1 MGEKVL
7 KIIVSAL
14 MKEFLVDSVEDLLII
29 LAQKSIKITVQ
40 VASDLYYNYQW
51 EHRKQLPYTPLNN
64 NHIVVPATSVKDRD
78 KNKYCEEIE

>member
-7 KIIVSAL
+7 KIVVAAL
-14 MKEFLVDSVEDLLII
+14 MKEFVVDNVEDLLIL
-29 LAQKSIKITVQ
+29 LAQKGIKITIQ

-51 EHRKQLPYTPLNN
+51 NNRKQLPYTPLNN

-78 KNKYCEEIE
+78 KNKYC

>member
-1 MGEKVL
+1 MTEKVL
-7 KIIVSAL
+7 KIVVTAL
-14 MKEFLVDSVEDLLII
+14 MKEFLVDNVEDLLIL
-29 LAQKSIKITVQ
+29 LAQKGIKITIQ

-78 KNKYCEEIE
+78 KNKYCWVG

>member
-29 LAQKSIKITVQ
+29 LAQKGIKITVQ

-51 EHRKQLPYTPLNN
+51 NNRKQLPYTPLNN
-64 NHIVVPATSVKDRD
+64 NHIIAPATSVKDKE
-78 KNKYCEEIE
+78 KNKYC

>member
-7 KIIVSAL
+7 KIIIAAL
-14 MKEFLVDSVEDLLII
+14 MKEFVVDNVEDLLII
-29 LAQKSIKITVQ
+29 LAQKGIKITMQ

-78 KNKYCEEIE
+78 KNKYC

>member
-1 MGEKVL
+1 MGEKIL
-7 KIIVSAL
+7 KIIVAAL
-14 MKEFLVDSVEDLLII
+14 MKEFVVDSVEDLLIL
-29 LAQKSIKITVQ
+29 LAQKGIKITIQ

-78 KNKYCEEIE
+78 KNKYC

>member
-7 KIIVSAL
+7 KIIVAAL
-14 MKEFLVDSVEDLLII
+14 MKEFVVDNVEDLLIL
-29 LAQKSIKITVQ
+29 LAQKGIKITIQ

-64 NHIVVPATSVKDRD
+64 NHIVVPATSVKDKE
-78 KNKYCEEIE
+78 KNKYC

>member
-7 KIIVSAL
+7 KIIIAAL
-14 MKEFLVDSVEDLLII
+14 MKEFLVDNVEDLLII
-29 LAQKSIKITVQ
+29 LAKKGIRITAQ

-51 EHRKQLPYTPLNN
+51 NNRKQLPYTPLNN

-78 KNKYCEEIE
+78 KNKYC

>member
-7 KIIVSAL
+7 KIVVAAL
-14 MKEFLVDSVEDLLII
+14 MKEFVVDNIEDLLIL
-29 LAQKSIKITVQ
+29 LAQKGIKITIQ

-51 EHRKQLPYTPLNN
+51 DHRKQLPYTPLNN

-78 KNKYCEEIE
+78 KNKYC

>member
-14 MKEFLVDSVEDLLII
+14 MKEFLVDSVEDLLIL
-29 LAQKSIKITVQ
+29 LAQKGIKITIQ

-64 NHIVVPATSVKDRD
+64 NHIVVPATSVKDRE
-78 KNKYCEEIE
+78 KNKYC

>member
-1 MGEKVL
+1 MTEKVL
-7 KIIVSAL
+7 KIIVTAL
-14 MKEFLVDSVEDLLII
+14 MKEFLVDNVEDLLIL
-29 LAQKSIKITVQ
+29 LAQKGIKITIQ

-78 KNKYCEEIE
+78 KNKYC

>member
-1 MGEKVL
+1 MTEKVL

-14 MKEFLVDSVEDLLII
+14 MKEFVVDNVEDLLIL
-29 LAQKSIKITVQ
+29 LAQKGIKITIQ

-78 KNKYCEEIE
+78 KNKYC

>member
-7 KIIVSAL
+7 KIVVAAL
-14 MKEFLVDSVEDLLII
+14 MKEFLVDNVEDLLVL
-29 LAQKSIKITVQ
+29 LAQKGIKITIQ

-64 NHIVVPATSVKDRD
+64 NHIIAPATSVKDRD
-78 KNKYCEEIE
+78 KNKYC

>member
-7 KIIVSAL
+7 KIIVTAL
-14 MKEFLVDSVEDLLII
+14 MKEFLVDNVEDLLIL
-29 LAQKSIKITVQ
+29 LAQKGIKITIQ

-78 KNKYCEEIE
+78 KNKYC

>member
-29 LAQKSIKITVQ
+29 LAQKGIKITVQ

-78 KNKYCEEIE
+78 KNKLC

>member
-7 KIIVSAL
+7 KIVIAAL
-14 MKEFLVDSVEDLLII
+14 MKEFVVDNVEDLLIL
-29 LAQKSIKITVQ
+29 LAQKGIKITIQ

-64 NHIVVPATSVKDRD
+64 NNIVVPATSVKDRE
-78 KNKYCEEIE
+78 KNKYC

>member
-7 KIIVSAL
+7 KIIVAAL
-14 MKEFLVDSVEDLLII
+14 MKEFLVDSVEDLLIL
-29 LAQKSIKITVQ
+29 LAQKGIKITIQ

-78 KNKYCEEIE
+78 KNKYC